1 MHYKNIFSI
10 LSISICLNVGC
21 LFGNYAFKKK
31 VKSVCKS
38 YRISV
43 ESSQLSLNR
52 DEYSINMESGRNNFE
67 MFMLVGFASAGQAIA
82 HQKEMI
88 YATILTQENERKR
101 IAQDLHDDI
110 SAKLNV
116 INLNANLLKGGDL
129 KEELQDFPKAKV
141 FKLSEF
147 FEEEFFDTKKIVHL
161 PI

>member
-1 MHYKNIFSI
+1 MHYKKIFSI
-10 LSISICLNVGC
+10 LAISICLNIGS

-82 HQKEMI
+82 HQKEMGLANAYLPSSI
-88 YATILTQENERKR
+88 NVSVAVPVSKGEYNTF
-101 IAQDLHDDI
+101 IANCPADMAI
-110 SAKLNV
+110 SLAD
-116 INLNANLLKGGDL
+116 GSMDS
-129 KEELQDFPKAKV
+129 
-141 FKLSEF
+141 SEF
-147 FEEEFFDTKKIVHL
+147 MQEIMKKIDIL
-161 PI
+161 